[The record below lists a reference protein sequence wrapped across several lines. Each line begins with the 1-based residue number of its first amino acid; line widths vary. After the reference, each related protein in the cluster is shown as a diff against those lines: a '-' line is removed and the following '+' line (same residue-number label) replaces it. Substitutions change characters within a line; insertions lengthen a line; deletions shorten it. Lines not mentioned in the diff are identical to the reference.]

1 MTPTPVFNAG
11 APPAAPEG
19 AMPPGTTPLPG
30 DDGAVWADFRQH
42 SRTFS
47 LAARLLPREV
57 QQPVAT
63 LYLFCR
69 AVDTVADER
78 PAVIGTDAA
87 RRELDGLARDLDG
100 ALDGRPRPGDAF
112 WRRFA
117 DVHARF
123 RLDPAPL
130 HELIDGA
137 RWDLDGRGIDD
148 EGDFLRYCDLVGGTV
163 GAMMLP
169 FLADPGTDS
178 PGARAALDADARALG
193 VAMQITNIVR
203 DVGEDARQRGRSYLP
218 ETLLARHGLASGPR
232 ATAIPK
238 RPTAAYVAVCESLMD
253 AADARF
259 VRGTDAVSRLSPR
272 VQGAIRAATR
282 CYREI
287 LNEVRASG
295 YDNLSR
301 RAVVP
306 LRRKLWLVAADD
318 YADRRRAL
326 AAARA
331 TPTD

>member
-1 MTPTPVFNAG
+1 MPSSTSRPAPVKTT
-11 APPAAPEG
+11 AA
-19 AMPPGTTPLPG
+19 ADLPPGTTPLPG
-30 DDGAVWADFRQH
+30 DDGAVWADFRKH

-78 PAVIGTDAA
+78 PALIGVEAA
-87 RRELDGLARDLDG
+87 RRELDGLRGDLDG
-100 ALDGRPRPGDAF
+100 ALAGRPRTGDAF

-123 RLDPAPL
+123 RLDARPL

-137 RWDLDGRGIDD
+137 RWDLDGRGIAD
-148 EGDFLRYCDLVGGTV
+148 EADFLRYCDLVGGTV

-169 FLADPGTDS
+169 FLADDGADTPD
-178 PGARAALDADARALG
+178 ARAALDRDARSLG
-193 VAMQITNIVR
+193 IAMQITNILR
-203 DVGEDARQRGRSYLP
+203 DVGEDARERGRSYLP
-218 ETLLARHGLASGPR
+218 ETLLARHGLSSGER
-232 ATAIPK
+232 AAGL
-238 RPTAAYVAVCESLMD
+238 PTVPSAAYVAVCEALMEE
-253 AADARF
+253 AEARF
-259 VRGTDAVSRLSPR
+259 ERGMEAVSQLSPR
-272 VQGAIRAATR
+272 VQGAIRAAAR

-295 YDNLSR
+295 YDNLTR

-331 TPTD
+331 DA